1 MLQLAGIAI
10 DAVSVGGL
18 ETCIILPGMGVVL
31 DMGVC
36 PPQAV
41 ARQTVLFT
49 HAHIDH
55 MGAVVQHCATRSLTG
70 LAPPIYAVPA
80 ENIDAFHALFDAWR
94 RLDGSAL
101 DCTILPAGPGTA
113 IPLPGRRVARAARS
127 LHRVPTLNW
136 SIWSSNKRLRAD
148 LMGQPPA
155 AIQAARA
162 RGEEVNDHFEVCDL
176 AFTGDTLIEAIERV
190 PDLRKA
196 RVLICEVTFLD
207 DRVSVAQARDKGH
220 IHLDE
225 IIERADI
232 FENQAILMTHQSAR
246 YSAEQATDILRR
258 RLPDGLRE
266 RVHLLAPRRMRPVL
280 R

>member
-18 ETCIILPGMGVVL
+18 ETCIMLPGMGVVL

-41 ARQTVLFT
+41 ARPTVLFT

-70 LAPPIYAVPA
+70 LPPPTYAVPA
-80 ENIDAFHALFDAWR
+80 ENIDAFEALFAAWR
-94 RLDGSAL
+94 RLDGS
-101 DCTILPAGPGTA
+101 DLPCNVVAAHPGTE
-113 IPLPGRRVARAARS
+113 IPLSGRRVARAARS

-136 SIWSSNKRLRAD
+136 SIWSHKTRLRAD
-148 LMGQPPA
+148 LRGQPPA

-162 RGEEVNDHFEVCDL
+162 RGEDVNDHLEVCDL

-190 PDLRKA
+190 PALRQA

-207 DRVSVAQARDKGH
+207 DRVSVARAHETGH

-225 IIERADI
+225 IIDRADI
-232 FENQAILMTHQSAR
+232 FENQAILFTHQSAR
-246 YSAEQATDILRR
+246 YSAAQAQEIVAR
-258 RLPDGLRE
+258 RLPPSLRD
-266 RVHLLAPRRMRPVL
+266 RVTLLPPRRMRPVL
-280 R
+280 K